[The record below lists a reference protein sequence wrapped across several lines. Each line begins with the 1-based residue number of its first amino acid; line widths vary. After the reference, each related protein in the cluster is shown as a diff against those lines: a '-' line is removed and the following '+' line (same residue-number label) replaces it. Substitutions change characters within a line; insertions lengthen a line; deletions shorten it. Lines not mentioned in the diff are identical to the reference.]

1 MTAYRAVWRSAHQ
14 LVLEHCDNAALH
26 AAINADQALAEG
38 RLDNYRFWRDVID
51 ALKDMGRRLP
61 VDGERLN

>member
-1 MTAYRAVWRSAHQ
+1 MTYRAVWRSAHK

-26 AAINADQALAEG
+26 AATSADRALAEG
-38 RLDNYRFWRDVID
+38 RADNYRFWRDVIE

-61 VDGERLN
+61 VDHERLN

>member
-26 AAINADQALAEG
+26 AAINADRALAER
-38 RLDNYRFWRDVID
+38 RLDSF
-51 ALKDMGRRLP
+51 
-61 VDGERLN
+61 GEMSLIRSKIWGAV

>member
-38 RLDNYRFWRDVID
+38 RLDNHRFWRDVID